1 MTDLA
6 ATEHALLT
14 ALHAIREHWAALVAP
29 SSGGAFGSSSTDVV
43 TGLDRR
49 ISLRHEVTL
58 SLNGWARLIV
68 EERDLS
74 HGLPLGTD
82 ALGLIILIERHAR
95 WFSGHGAAQDAA
107 DELTTW
113 ANEVRATAAPTRRDW
128 VYLGDCPFVVEDWFC
143 AGQVRG
149 YSDPERLPGC
159 TDCGQEAVVEWWE
172 DVLDVSQPI
181 GKDALL
187 GLIKTT
193 LGRTV
198 SRFTVTRWIRNGRI
212 PISGTDE
219 HGKEVF
225 DRRTVAAA
233 LTRQESA

>member
-1 MTDLA
+1 MTELA
-6 ATEHALLT
+6 ELERALTT
-14 ALHAIREHWAALVAP
+14 ALGTIRDHWDALVAQG
-29 SSGGAFGSSSTDVV
+29 SSGLGGTASSDVV

-58 SLNGWARLIV
+58 SLSGWARLIV
-68 EERDLS
+68 EERPLS
-74 HGLPLGTD
+74 RGLPLGTD
-82 ALGLIILIERHAR
+82 ALGMVELIERHAR
-95 WFSGHGAAQDAA
+95 WFSGHEAAQDAA

-113 ANEVRATAAPTRRDW
+113 ANEVRAVAAPTRRDW
-128 VYLGDCPFVVEDWFC
+128 IYLGDCPFVVEDWFC

-149 YSDPERLPGC
+149 YSDPDRLPGC

-181 GKDALL
+181 ARDELL

-193 LGRTV
+193 TGRTV